1 MSIRYQVQEQ
11 GENVYFQTVA
21 DLVSTTDGDL
31 QSDLDSIKQI
41 LPEVYVGTD
50 EPTVKTPK
58 IWIDP
63 SIGTLE
69 TFYNKNLLINSNFLS
84 PVNQRGFT
92 TYANN
97 QYTIDRWYYT
107 NGTISNF
114 TILEGEGVSFT
125 GDLVQYIEIDNSII
139 GKPVSLSA
147 YANNFDV
154 VLAWEN
160 IIVSTE
166 LQENTNFG
174 LQYNETLQ
182 ALMFVLHSVNT
193 TFQATFQAVKLELGT
208 HVTDYV
214 PEKVSTEVVNCLRYY
229 YKVQQNNTDCNYA
242 LGVSNSNYLV
252 YFPYKFP
259 VFMRIVPTFSFGG
272 NFRCYGGGATI
283 PSFNL
288 SKIEYSPAA
297 PPQLMYNGVMTVTL
311 MGTRENLSQPTGQI
325 YSLNGTTA
333 NSYIAFDA
341 EYYV

>member
-41 LPEVYVGTD
+41 LP
-50 EPTVKTPK
+50 
-58 IWIDP
+58 
-63 SIGTLE
+63 
-69 TFYNKNLLINSNFLS
+69 NKNLLINSNFLS

-107 NGTISNF
+107 NGTITNF

-147 YANNFDV
+147 YANNFGV

-182 ALMFVLHSVNT
+182 ALMFVLHSDNT
-193 TFQATFQAVKLELGT
+193 TFQAAKLELGT

-214 PEKVSTEVVNCLRYY
+214 PEKVGTEVVNCLRYY
-229 YKVQQNNTDCNYA
+229 YKVKQNNTDCNYV
-242 LGVSNSNYLV
+242 LGVANSNELV

-259 VFMRIVPTFSFGG
+259 VYMRIVPTFSLGG

-288 SKIEYSPAA
+288 KKLEYSPAA

-311 MGTRENLSQPTGQI
+311 MGTRLDFSQITGQI
-325 YSLNGTTA
+325 YSLNGTNA